1 MPKTERRPIGFAAH
15 EPAQWG
21 ISTVAQCSIWPL
33 LDNFLSSKSVFIENL
48 APTCSFFSVKVGKVK
63 IGPRSYVGMYFQ
75 PLSLQL
81 QILGMH
87 LQIHRKK
94 KSDFFHRNKIG

>member
-15 EPAQWG
+15 EPTQWG

-33 LDNFLSSKSVFIENL
+33 LILSYSRLKYFCCKFGSLL
-48 APTCSFFSVKVGKVK
+48 ALFFSVKVGKVK

-87 LQIHRKK
+87 LRIHRKK
-94 KSDFFHRNKIG
+94 KV